1 MKNKILVIGL
11 GNSILSDDAIGL
23 HVAEQVRLR
32 GPAGVE
38 VVQSETAGYA
48 LLELMTGYERV
59 ILVDAIM
66 FRDVEPAT
74 IVRIEPTDLRTSLRI
89 RSVHEIDLMA
99 VLTLGRAL
107 EIPMPSEVVVFGIQ
121 AADARTFSMTLTPAL
136 EAVVPIA
143 ATTILAEIER
153 LQSEGDEAA

>member
-1 MKNKILVIGL
+1 
-11 GNSILSDDAIGL
+11 
-23 HVAEQVRLR
+23 
-32 GPAGVE
+32 
-38 VVQSETAGYA
+38 
-48 LLELMTGYERV
+48 
-59 ILVDAIM
+59 
-66 FRDVEPAT
+66 
-74 IVRIEPTDLRTSLRI
+74 
-89 RSVHEIDLMA
+89 MA

>member
-59 ILVDAIM
+59 ILGDDRAHRADRFAHFAAHSLGARNRLDGGADPGPRAGNSDA
-66 FRDVEPAT
+66 
-74 IVRIEPTDLRTSLRI
+74 
-89 RSVHEIDLMA
+89 
-99 VLTLGRAL
+99 
-107 EIPMPSEVVVFGIQ
+107 
-121 AADARTFSMTLTPAL
+121 
-136 EAVVPIA
+136 
-143 ATTILAEIER
+143 
-153 LQSEGDEAA
+153 